1 MKKPLN
7 IFFEKKHVGI
17 LTKKPDDTLAFK
29 YSEAWLAEGRKFPL
43 CPALPLRA
51 EEFDNRLT
59 KAYFDNLL
67 PEGETLKTVEKILS
81 RSLEDPYQF
90 LENYGLDCAGALEI
104 TPSDTPPLPQ
114 GSGKIEKISFDEI
127 DSVLRNGQSLYVHSL
142 TAHKGRF
149 SIAGAQDKIPVIY
162 RDGEVFIPVDSS
174 PTTHILKPPVRLP
187 DAFESVHNEYFCM
200 KLAKL
205 CGLDVPEVAVIGKGT
220 PLFLIQRYD
229 RRVSGTDVQR
239 IHQFDLCQ
247 AQGYPAGE
255 KYEED
260 GGPNFAKGY
269 KCVELNSDD
278 KIRDLETIL
287 KWLAFNLLIGNND
300 SHSKNLSFLYENGE
314 TKLAPLYDLLSTSV
328 YKKLAPEFA
337 FKLGGQRMWHQL
349 KRKNLEM
356 LAGDLGY
363 KNRQEIVA
371 QTILSMADKLEK
383 KADAFLGQ
391 EEKTHAHLAIP
402 RVLANE
408 ITKRIRAFR
417 EKFVLAPRRRPK

>member
-7 IFFEKKHVGI
+7 VFFEKKLVGA
-17 LTKKPDDTLAFK
+17 LSKKDDDTLAFN
-29 YSEAWLAEGRKFPL
+29 YAAAWLNDEAKFPL
-43 CPALPLRA
+43 CPALPLQEDA
-51 EEFDNRLT
+51 FNNRLT

-104 TPSDTPPLPQ
+104 TPSDTPPPPQ
-114 GSGKIEKISFDEI
+114 GGGKIEKISFDEI
-127 DSVLRNGQSLYVHSL
+127 DSVLEKGQSLYVHSL

-162 RDGEVFIPVDSS
+162 RDGEVYIPLDSS

-187 DAFESVHNEYFCM
+187 DAFESVHNEYYCM

-205 CGLDVPEVAVIGKGT
+205 CGLDVPEVAVIGKNT

-229 RRVSGTDVQR
+229 RRVTGTNVQR

-247 AQGYPAGE
+247 AQGYPAAE

-269 KCVELNSDD
+269 KCVELNSND
-278 KIRDLETIL
+278 KIRDLETSL

-337 FKLGGQRMWHQL
+337 FKIGGQRMWHQL

-356 LAGDLGY
+356 LAGELGY
-363 KNRQEIVA
+363 KNRLEIVA
-371 QTILSMADKLEK
+371 ETVLAMADKLEE
-383 KADAFLGQ
+383 KADAFLTQ
-391 EEKTHAHLAIP
+391 EEKTHDHLAIP
-402 RVLANE
+402 GVLANE
-408 ITKRIRAFR
+408 ITKRVKAFR
-417 EKFVLAPRRRPK
+417 EKFKQTKNRS